1 MTLVVK
7 LFLLFFS
14 DVMMSNVVEVDDVI
28 ENDCDCDGNEL
39 CILLNLCVAVVYLIQ
54 SLRR

>member
-7 LFLLFFS
+7 FLFCFS

-28 ENDCDCDGNEL
+28 ENDGDCDGNEL